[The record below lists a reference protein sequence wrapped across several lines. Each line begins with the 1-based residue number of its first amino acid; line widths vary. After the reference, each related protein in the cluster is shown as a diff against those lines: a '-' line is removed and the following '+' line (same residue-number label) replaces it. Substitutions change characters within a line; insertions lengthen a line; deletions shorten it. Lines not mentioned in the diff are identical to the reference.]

1 MAVLDL
7 SVTQLQILS
16 GVLTP
21 LSLSLP
27 DGSTANP
34 VASTKQES
42 TGSQPQLQ
50 QEEQL
55 PLLSVHELSLFLL
68 AQLFSKE
75 AQRPDNVEVWP
86 EAGPSLSPLSVSDN
100 MCSSPTRTTMGRSPS
115 GAQLARV
122 SLSLTP
128 AAQHVRARIN
138 LPGMGWG
145 IVAVWHV
152 KDTSILAL

>member
-55 PLLSVHELSLFLL
+55 PLLSVHEL
-68 AQLFSKE
+68 
-75 AQRPDNVEVWP
+75 
-86 EAGPSLSPLSVSDN
+86 
-100 MCSSPTRTTMGRSPS
+100 
-115 GAQLARV
+115 
-122 SLSLTP
+122 
-128 AAQHVRARIN
+128 
-138 LPGMGWG
+138 
-145 IVAVWHV
+145 
-152 KDTSILAL
+152 